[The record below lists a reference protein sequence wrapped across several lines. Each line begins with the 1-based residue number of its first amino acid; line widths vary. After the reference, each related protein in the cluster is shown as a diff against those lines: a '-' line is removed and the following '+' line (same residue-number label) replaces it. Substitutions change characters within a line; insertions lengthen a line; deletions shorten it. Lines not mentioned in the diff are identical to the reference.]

1 MTLRR
6 ENAAALVL
14 IAFGMLQQ
22 PGAIAQT
29 AQDPSADDDAPSRY
43 ALEFIVFRYDESV
56 SAGTE
61 VFLPDL
67 PEPEPIPDVE
77 DDVPPLSG
85 LPDTLDP
92 GLPDT
97 LDNERQEFASF
108 ANAETA
114 DVDSAAS
121 DAPAFGDDRMLSET
135 MLDEPVEILPFG
147 EADFAVTELDAFRT
161 RDAIDLRL
169 IPQDALSMTD
179 VHERLLLL
187 DAYEPVLWSGWTQIV
202 VEQDRSLAIDLR
214 RLGAPPDDIDGTLTL
229 YLGRFV
235 HLVADLTW
243 SIPES
248 GTGFGEVID
257 AAPSTDVP
265 YFGDGAADSDYFGMR
280 ADPNTVYVRYSIAED
295 RIMRNGDTRYFDHP
309 RFGLIARLTLVEPG
323 SALDPTPAID
333 DMAVPVEGATGNP
346 AVLPADD
353 SGVLQP
359 ATLPQ

>member
-6 ENAAALVL
+6 EYAASFAL
-14 IAFGMLQQ
+14 IALGMMQR
-22 PGAIAQT
+22 PDAIAQT
-29 AQDPSADDDAPSRY
+29 AQDPSADDEAPSRY

-67 PEPEPIPDVE
+67 PEPEPIADVE
-77 DDVPPLSG
+77 GDVSL
-85 LPDTLDP
+85 LP
-92 GLPDT
+92 GLSDSVADEPG
-97 LDNERQEFASF
+97 EFTSF
-108 ANAETA
+108 ADAVSV
-114 DVDSAAS
+114 DVDSTVN
-121 DAPAFGDDRMLSET
+121 DVPAFGDDQMPPGT
-135 MLDEPVEILPFG
+135 MTDEPVEILPFG
-147 EADFAVTELDAFRT
+147 EADFAGIELDAFRA

-169 IPQDALSMTD
+169 IPQEALSMTD

-202 VEQDRSLAIDLR
+202 VEQDASLAIDLR
-214 RLGAPPDDIDGTLTL
+214 RLGTPPDDIDGTLTL

-243 SIPES
+243 SIPETDPGIGE
-248 GTGFGEVID
+248 GTD
-257 AAPSTDVP
+257 PAPPADVP
-265 YFGDGAADSDYFGMR
+265 YFGDRAMGMDYFG
-280 ADPNTVYVRYSIAED
+280 AQTDPDTVYVRYSIAED

-309 RFGLIARLTLVEPG
+309 RFGLIARLALVEPG
-323 SALDPTPAID
+323 SALDPTPRID
-333 DMAVPVEGATGNP
+333 DTSVPADEAADDP

-353 SGVLQP
+353 SGVLHP

>member
-14 IAFGMLQQ
+14 IALGIMQQ
-22 PGAIAQT
+22 PDVLAQT
-29 AQDPSADDDAPSRY
+29 ARDPSADDEPPSRY

-56 SAGTE
+56 SSGTE

-67 PEPEPIPDVE
+67 PEPEPIADVE
-77 DDVPPLSG
+77 DGVFLPPSLSG
-85 LPDTLDP
+85 GMVDAP
-92 GLPDT
+92 
-97 LDNERQEFASF
+97 EEFTSF
-108 ANAETA
+108 ADAESE
-114 DVDSAAS
+114 DVDATNI
-121 DAPAFGDDRMLSET
+121 DVPAFGDDRILPGEMTE
-135 MLDEPVEILPFG
+135 EPVEVLPFG
-147 EADFAVTELDAFRT
+147 EADFAGTELDAFRT

-169 IPQDALSMTD
+169 IPQDALSMAD

-202 VEQDRSLAIDLR
+202 VEQDASPAIDLR

-243 SIPES
+243 SIPETNS
-248 GTGFGEVID
+248 GFDQGADT
-257 AAPSTDVP
+257 APRADVP
-265 YFGDGAADSDYFGMR
+265 YFGDRASGTDYFGVQT
-280 ADPNTVYVRYSIAED
+280 DPDTVYIRYAIAED

-309 RFGLIARLTLVEPG
+309 KFGLIARLALVEPG
-323 SALDPTPAID
+323 SALDPTPRID
-333 DMAVPVEGATGNP
+333 DAAVPADEA
-346 AVLPADD
+346 ADDSAELPADD

-359 ATLPQ
+359 ALPQ